1 MGGIVQEIQRNFSAW
16 VPSFATEVIGVN
28 DAKSIRIFEESLGRM
43 RPEVALDVARTV
55 FLSDLRWVLGRVRVP
70 CTIIQS
76 EEDFVVPT
84 SVAYYMKG
92 AAAWGEQG
100 GDLESKGSYSSAH
113 CLSFVAGCVE
123 RSIRCGRLMGEYLIS
138 ITNHEGYSTL

>member
-43 RPEVALDVARTV
+43 RPEVAVDVARTV

-84 SVAYYMKG
+84 SVAYYMKRQLR
-92 AAAWGEQG
+92 GESRVEI
-100 GDLESKGSYSSAH
+100 LSARGH
-113 CLSFVAGCVE
+113 IPQLSAYPLLLGVLKRVLGVE
-123 RSIRCGRLMGEYLIS
+123 D
-138 ITNHEGYSTL
+138 